1 MKQFRVLF
9 MLLIG
14 MIGFTAMVSTPL
26 TEQKQ
31 KIEIVKDFQ
40 VQAIADNV
48 LSFELVSVDP
58 GANFLQ
64 SNEAHIFRIVTEPV
78 NTLDIITDVGWHSSK
93 QILINTNQKIYAME
107 TPTLGQK
114 RVQRNFNPSANAQVE
129 DLKEAYSKLIDVLE
143 SNRNERNGREISIA
157 QTEAETSCM
166 YAVKALFV

>member
-9 MLLIG
+9 MLSIG
-14 MIGFTAMVSTPL
+14 MIGFTAMASTPL

-40 VQAIADNV
+40 VQTIADNV
-48 LSFELVSVDP
+48 LSFDLVQVDP
-58 GANFLQ
+58 GVNFLQ
-64 SNEAHIFRIVTEPV
+64 SNEAHILRIVNEPF
-78 NTLDIITDVGWHSSK
+78 NTLAIITDVGWRSLK
-93 QILINTNQKIYAME
+93 QITINIHQKNYAME
-107 TPTLGQK
+107 KPTLGQK

-157 QTEAETSCM
+157 QTDAETSCM